1 MLVNKIKSGII
12 GASLALTGCGEPTS
26 VDNAQRYMENNNK
39 SQIELE
45 NIIKY
50 KNDKKPIEV
59 SYYTGV
65 QSKLDSVAYRDV
77 FMTTQASKNS
87 SKVAEFNKIAAKGK
101 MTSDN
106 PTQKLMETNISV
118 KEFKRITKS
127 SSRWT
132 NWYENV
138 QYATDSINYRKFF
151 KGNKLLDKKTLNL
164 FNKVSQQIKP

>member
-12 GASLALTGCGEPTS
+12 GASLVLTGCGEPTS

-39 SQIELE
+39 TQIELE

-50 KNDKKPIEV
+50 KNSKKPIEE

-87 SKVAEFNKIAAKGK
+87 SKVEEFNKIAAKGK
-101 MTSDN
+101 METYN
-106 PTQKLMETNISV
+106 AKQKLMETNISV
-118 KEFKRITKS
+118 KEFKQITEGPHKG
-127 SSRWT
+127 T
-132 NWYENV
+132 NWYENI

-151 KGNKLLDKKTLNL
+151 KDNKLLDKKTLNL
-164 FNKVSQQIKP
+164 FNKVSQQIRP